1 MHRTI
6 LLVPLVLG
14 CASAGSGPALPPPPP
29 QTIETGGGTRLR
41 VEGEAIVAGGTI
53 AAPIDSAWKA
63 VVKVYQEL
71 GIQPSILL
79 TDSHTIGNQLLKVR
93 RVLGG
98 VPLSRYLN
106 CGAGTGVGPNADYYN
121 VEMSVM
127 TYLSANTAAATD
139 VRTRVDATATPVSV
153 ASNPVVCTSTGVL
166 EQRIVKRLQERALS
180 EAASENLTA
189 TAAADSRR

>member
-1 MHRTI
+1 MHRAI
-6 LLVPLVLG
+6 VLLPLVLG
-14 CASAGSGPALPPPPP
+14 CASAGSGPALPPPSP
-29 QTIETGGGTRLR
+29 QIIETRGGTPLR
-41 VEGEAIVAGGTI
+41 VEGEAVATGGTI
-53 AAPIDSAWKA
+53 AAPIDSAWKVA
-63 VVKVYQEL
+63 VKVYQEL
-71 GIQPSILL
+71 GIQPSILVA
-79 TDSHTIGNQLLKVR
+79 DEHTIGNQSLKVR

-139 VRTRVDATATPVSV
+139 VRTRVDATATPLSV
-153 ASNPVVCTSTGVL
+153 ASNPVVCSSAGVL

-180 EAASENLTA
+180 P
-189 TAAADSRR
+189 

>member
-14 CASAGSGPALPPPPP
+14 CASQGSGPASPPPPP

-41 VEGEAIVAGGTI
+41 VEGQAVIAGGTI
-53 AAPIDSAWKA
+53 TAPIDSAWKV

-79 TDSHTIGNQLLKVR
+79 TDGHTIGNQLVKAR

-121 VEMSVM
+121 VEMSIM
-127 TYLSANTAAATD
+127 TYLLPNTAGATD
-139 VRTRVDATATPVSV
+139 VRTRIDATATPLSV
-153 ASNPVVCTSTGVL
+153 ASNPVVCNSTGVL
-166 EQRIVKRLQERALS
+166 EQRIVKLLQERAP
-180 EAASENLTA
+180 
-189 TAAADSRR
+189 